1 MYNRSISKQALK
13 RLPTYLTFLK
23 SLPDNYG
30 LHISA
35 ATIAAALGQNEVQVR
50 KDLALACS
58 VGRPKTGYLINELI
72 ISLERFLGYN
82 GVTRAVIVGA
92 GSLGST
98 LFSYKDF
105 INYGLQV
112 VAIFDND
119 KNVIGREINGK
130 KVMSTDELPKFLE
143 NNSIQIGMI
152 TVPIKAAQSVCDMLV
167 DSGIKAVWNF
177 APIGLSP
184 REDVFIHNENVASSL
199 ALLTNHLAVLE
210 EEERYRNRQ

>member
-1 MYNRSISKQALK
+1 MYNRSISKQALR

-82 GVTRAVIVGA
+82 GVTRAIIVGV

-98 LFSYKDF
+98 LLGYREFV
-105 INYGLQV
+105 NYGLQV
-112 VAIFDND
+112 VAAFDND
-119 KNVIGREINGK
+119 PAVIGREVHGK
-130 KVMSTDELPKFLE
+130 KVMSTDELPEFCK
-143 NNSIQIGMI
+143 NNPVQIGII
-152 TVPIKAAQSVCDMLV
+152 TVPQKAAQSVCDLLT
-167 DSGIKAVWNF
+167 DAGLKAIWNF

-184 REDVFIHNENVASSL
+184 HENVFIHNENVASSL
-199 ALLTNHLAVLE
+199 ALLTHHLAVLE
-210 EEERYRNRQ
+210 EDERLRNK